1 VSRRPKGKLAPFV
14 PIFRH
19 TMKSPAWRALSV
31 GARATFL
38 QLKSNYNTNAQNA
51 VFLSARDA
59 AKEFDVNKDTAGK
72 WLREL
77 EHYGFLV
84 MVQGCHLGALGNGK
98 AALYRLTDCP
108 YAGKPSTY
116 DFQNWDGVLFDP
128 KKQNPV
134 RKTRTPCPK
143 NPDIRAK
150 RQITENVEHRPKNP
164 DIRNGAGRPKNP
176 DITSFTISLSS
187 AAIADGAPPQSAV
200 AVGDGVDER
209 QEWARPLLIE
219 VSGKERDRLLKN
231 LAEIPSEKIPPTSEI
246 PKPADYVRHSARCR
260 RGWADD

>member
-84 MVQGCHLGALGNGK
+84 MVQGSHLGASGNGK

-108 YAGKPSTY
+108 YAANPRPTISKIGMAFCLIPKNKTLSEKP
-116 DFQNWDGVLFDP
+116 GH
-128 KKQNPV
+128 PV
-134 RKTRTPCPK
+134 RKTRT
-143 NPDIRAK
+143 
-150 RQITENVEHRPKNP
+150 
-164 DIRNGAGRPKNP
+164 
-176 DITSFTISLSS
+176 
-187 AAIADGAPPQSAV
+187 
-200 AVGDGVDER
+200 
-209 QEWARPLLIE
+209 
-219 VSGKERDRLLKN
+219 
-231 LAEIPSEKIPPTSEI
+231 
-246 PKPADYVRHSARCR
+246 
-260 RGWADD
+260 